1 MTHGGLV
8 PRARFPLFNRRLPPM
23 KSMTSSIRCLPAL
36 LALFLATV
44 GPLAAVEPETGLVGA
59 WRGGVQFKTGSFA
72 AVKDLEFMYAFN
84 AGGTMTESSNYDSV
98 PPVAPAYGIWRQTGP
113 GRFQAKYTFYWTK
126 PPGSFEEIAK
136 GGGWN
141 PGGHGVLVQDI
152 TLARDGRTFKSV
164 LTLEM
169 FNQAGALVEPKA
181 EATARGTRLEF

>member
-1 MTHGGLV
+1 MHGWTERI
-8 PRARFPLFNRRLPPM
+8 PNPTSPM
-23 KSMTSSIRCLPAL
+23 KPLLNPIKAFPAL
-36 LALFLATV
+36 LGLFLATV
-44 GPLAAVEPETGLVGA
+44 GCLVAAEPATGLVGA

-72 AVKDLEFMYAFN
+72 AVRDLEFMYVFN

-126 PPGSFEEIAK
+126 PPAHFEEIAK

-141 PGGHGVLVQDI
+141 PGGHGVLIQDI
-152 TLARDGRTFKSV
+152 TLARDGRSFRSI

-169 FNQAGALVEPKA
+169 FDHAGSLMEPKA